1 MEKVAKIPGKAIK
14 SFKGKEFKY
23 LTPGE
28 QPDLP
33 KATSDHRGYFI
44 EKFTMSK
51 KIFNKSS
58 RSPRVGSAFM
68 NSKKLTTLA
77 KY

>member
-1 MEKVAKIPGKAIK
+1 LEKVAKIPGNAIK

-44 EKFTMSK
+44 EKFTMSTK
-51 KIFNKSS
+51 NIMSI
-58 RSPRVGSAFM
+58 RCY
-68 NSKKLTTLA
+68 T
-77 KY
+77 

>member
-1 MEKVAKIPGKAIK
+1 LEKVAKIPGNAIK

-44 EKFTMSK
+44 EKFTMSTK
-51 KIFNKSS
+51 NIQ
-58 RSPRVGSAFM
+58 
-68 NSKKLTTLA
+68 
-77 KY
+77 

>member
-1 MEKVAKIPGKAIK
+1 MLPKYPVTQLKALK
-14 SFKGKEFKY
+14 EKEFKY

-44 EKFTMSK
+44 EKFTISTK
-51 KIFNKSS
+51 NIQ
-58 RSPRVGSAFM
+58 
-68 NSKKLTTLA
+68 
-77 KY
+77 

>member
-1 MEKVAKIPGKAIK
+1 LEKVAKIPGNTIK

-33 KATSDHRGYFI
+33 KATFCNETKTNETQIYLLS
-44 EKFTMSK
+44 
-51 KIFNKSS
+51 
-58 RSPRVGSAFM
+58 
-68 NSKKLTTLA
+68 TLF
-77 KY
+77 